1 MQWPFKLFTLEQGT
15 NASKRF
21 KYIRAITSL
30 IFIEEVITK
39 EPASARWRV
48 ITPSKKICFYLANP
62 FFHKAQER
70 FTVNLFTAIINS
82 VTAPVGVIANLLI
95 VTAIFACPRL
105 RTPSNLFVA
114 SLALSDVFIAVTV
127 QPGYIAYRFM
137 ESKRRLVPCFVRI
150 MYDV

>member
-1 MQWPFKLFTLEQGT
+1 MQWPLKLFTLEQGT

-70 FTVNLFTAIINS
+70 FTVNLLTAIIVLVS
-82 VTAPVGVIANLLI
+82 ELPLIYSLL
-95 VTAIFACPRL
+95 P
-105 RTPSNLFVA
+105 
-114 SLALSDVFIAVTV
+114 
-127 QPGYIAYRFM
+127 
-137 ESKRRLVPCFVRI
+137 
-150 MYDV
+150 